1 MPKALPLTGL
11 SQKAHTLS
19 PIFSLQPQ
27 QSKWPEMHCAILV
40 LGDISSKQVGHRG
53 FGMLLFLLLLSSIFI
68 FSFSVEASRLASG
81 LGDSLGLLS
90 PCLNRHLLAR
100 RPTLRLHRPWS
111 QYLQMSSFFGAL
123 SFGIWLFLL
132 LFSSLFILLD
142 SVNASR
148 SRLAFSLRDSL
159 GLLSPCLNRHLR
171 VLQKPWSQ
179 YLQVPSLLLSAF
191 FFDSLVIG
199 VLLLL
204 LRLLL
209 SS

>member
-53 FGMLLFLLLLSSIFI
+53 FGMLLILLLLSSIFI
-68 FSFSVEASRLASG
+68 LMDSVEASRLASG

-100 RPTLRLHRPWS
+100 RPPLRLHRPWS
-111 QYLQMSSFFGAL
+111 QYLQMTSFFGAP
-123 SFGIWLFLL
+123 FGIWLFLL
-132 LFSSLFILLD
+132 LFSSILLD
-142 SVNASR
+142 SVKASR
-148 SRLAFSLRDSL
+148 SRSKIHFL
-159 GLLSPCLNRHLR
+159 
-171 VLQKPWSQ
+171 
-179 YLQVPSLLLSAF
+179 
-191 FFDSLVIG
+191 
-199 VLLLL
+199 
-204 LRLLL
+204 
-209 SS
+209 

>member
-100 RPTLRLHRPWS
+100 RPPLRLHRDH
-111 QYLQMSSFFGAL
+111 GAN
-123 SFGIWLFLL
+123 IYK
-132 LFSSLFILLD
+132 
-142 SVNASR
+142 
-148 SRLAFSLRDSL
+148 
-159 GLLSPCLNRHLR
+159 CH
-171 VLQKPWSQ
+171 
-179 YLQVPSLLLSAF
+179 PSLVHFLSEYDCF
-191 FFDSLVIG
+191 CFCFPPI
-199 VLLLL
+199 
-204 LRLLL
+204 
-209 SS
+209 